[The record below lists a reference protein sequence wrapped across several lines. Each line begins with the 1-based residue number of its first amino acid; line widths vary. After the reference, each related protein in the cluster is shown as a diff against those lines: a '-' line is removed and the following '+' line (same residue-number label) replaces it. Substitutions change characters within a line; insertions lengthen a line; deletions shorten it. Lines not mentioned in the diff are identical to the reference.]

1 MLEKLI
7 TWSLGNRI
15 FILAGALLIVIAGF
29 WSLGNL
35 NFDAFPDTTPV
46 QVQINTDAPALVAT
60 EVERLVTFPIEALMG
75 GMPGLKHVRSISQF
89 GVSQVVV
96 TFDDGTDV
104 YLVRQIINERL
115 STLPMPPGIP
125 RPELGP
131 VATGLGEVFHYMLV
145 PESET
150 GHDLMDLRRIQDWE
164 IKPALRII
172 PGAAEINTWG
182 GLAKQYQIRVDPV
195 KLFEHDLTP
204 QQLMQA
210 VRTNNLNVGGG
221 YIVRGGDMLV
231 VQGIGRTRDIPQIE
245 DIMIAA
251 KDGVPIFLSDV
262 AEVVIGHEIRKGLVT
277 AEGRGEVVL
286 GLGFMRIGENSYG
299 VTHRFRTAL
308 EELLPLLP
316 ERLKVVLLY
325 DRTKLVDQV
334 ISTVRNNLCEGG
346 FLVVAILFL
355 FLGNLRAGLICA
367 ASIPVSMLF
376 AFCGM
381 YQAEVAGTLL
391 SLGAIDFGIVVD
403 SSVVVLERIVSRLAR
418 DGAAHGPGRIKIIR
432 DAAIEVRKP
441 AVFGQLI
448 IMIVYIPILSLQG
461 VEGKMFRPMA
471 ITVVFVLMGS
481 LLLSLTL
488 TPVAASFIL
497 PRVIDEEEV
506 FLVRLARRL
515 YAPLLRAGLR
525 LPGAIL
531 GMAAAAL
538 FAAAMVAMGLGA
550 EFVPQLA
557 EGAIVVDVRRVPG
570 TSLEQ
575 SAESNTQMER
585 ALLAAFPDEI
595 ERVWSRCGKPEVN
608 TDTGTAESTDLF
620 ISLRPREEWK
630 RARAQSELI
639 GLIARELDQF
649 KGQDIR
655 FSKPIE
661 MRINEMLTGIRADVA

>member
-1 MLEKLI
+1 MLHRTI
-7 TWSLGNRI
+7 AWSLGNRV
-15 FILAGALLIVIAGF
+15 FILAGTVLIAIAGA
-29 WSLGNL
+29 WSLANL

-96 TFDDGTDV
+96 TFEDGTDV

-115 STLPMPPGIP
+115 STLQMPPGIP

-145 PESET
+145 PEA
-150 GHDLMDLRRIQDWE
+150 GGPDLM
-164 IKPALRII
+164 ALRII

-316 ERLKVVLLY
+316 ERL
-325 DRTKLVDQV
+325 R
-334 ISTVRNNLCEGG
+334 S
-346 FLVVAILFL
+346 
-355 FLGNLRAGLICA
+355 
-367 ASIPVSMLF
+367 
-376 AFCGM
+376 
-381 YQAEVAGTLL
+381 
-391 SLGAIDFGIVVD
+391 
-403 SSVVVLERIVSRLAR
+403 
-418 DGAAHGPGRIKIIR
+418 
-432 DAAIEVRKP
+432 
-441 AVFGQLI
+441 
-448 IMIVYIPILSLQG
+448 
-461 VEGKMFRPMA
+461 
-471 ITVVFVLMGS
+471 
-481 LLLSLTL
+481 
-488 TPVAASFIL
+488 
-497 PRVIDEEEV
+497 EE
-506 FLVRLARRL
+506 
-515 YAPLLRAGLR
+515 
-525 LPGAIL
+525 
-531 GMAAAAL
+531 
-538 FAAAMVAMGLGA
+538 
-550 EFVPQLA
+550 
-557 EGAIVVDVRRVPG
+557 RRVG
-570 TSLEQ
+570 KECRS
-575 SAESNTQMER
+575 R
-585 ALLAAFPDEI
+585 
-595 ERVWSRCGKPEVN
+595 WSPYH
-608 TDTGTAESTDLF
+608 
-620 ISLRPREEWK
+620 
-630 RARAQSELI
+630 
-639 GLIARELDQF
+639 
-649 KGQDIR
+649 
-655 FSKPIE
+655 
-661 MRINEMLTGIRADVA
+661 